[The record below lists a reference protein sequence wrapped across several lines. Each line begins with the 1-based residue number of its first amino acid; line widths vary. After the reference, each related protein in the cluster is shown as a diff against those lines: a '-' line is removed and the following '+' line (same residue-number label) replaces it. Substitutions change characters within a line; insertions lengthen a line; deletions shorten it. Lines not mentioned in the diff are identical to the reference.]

1 MDNMKNEPAI
11 DQAVDVETID
21 DSFPEK
27 TDKAV
32 LIESPEFL
40 QWKTGF
46 LTNRIPSLFLD
57 KRLRILEANESFCRL
72 FGCGEEV
79 TDQYFTGFYASF
91 FDEKRSSELFR
102 AILSPSTGFMWN
114 GRVERIGVDQLLN
127 VSKVWVLPVSSTH
140 QVGNVAEEALL
151 RQPQAFCAV
160 CLDISTEYRQLL
172 QNTFASLLQAARLKD
187 NDIGYHVERV
197 NLYSRALAQDLH
209 DRPAAIE
216 VDQQFVESIG
226 QVAALHDM
234 GKIGTPDDILNKA
247 DPLENW
253 EWEVMKEHTKN
264 GAYILS
270 TYPNPMASEIALRH
284 HERWDGTGYPHGLN
298 EKLIP
303 MSARIVAVAD
313 VYDALRMRRPYKEG
327 AFSHAKAVETINT
340 ERGTHFDPYVTDR
353 FIAIADRFDEIFNG
367 LVDPR

>member
-1 MDNMKNEPAI
+1 MDETNSEPGV
-11 DQAVDVETID
+11 DQAVDVESLDELSTGKSEGTSIL
-21 DSFPEK
+21 DS
-27 TDKAV
+27 A
-32 LIESPEFL
+32 EFR
-40 QWKTGF
+40 QWKTSF
-46 LTNRIPSLFLD
+46 LTERIPSLFLD
-57 KRLRILEANESFCRL
+57 GSLKIITANESFCLL

-79 TDQYFTGFYASF
+79 LGQYFTQFYASF

-102 AILSPSTGFMWN
+102 AILSPATGFMWN
-114 GRVERIGVDQLLN
+114 GRVEKTGVDQLLN
-127 VSKVWVLPVSSTH
+127 VSKIWVLPVSSTAQAGTIAAH
-140 QVGNVAEEALL
+140 AMLE
-151 RQPQAFCAV
+151 QPRAFCAV

-187 NDIGYHVERV
+187 NDTGYHVERV
-197 NLYSRALAQDLH
+197 DLYARALAEDLH
-209 DRPAAIE
+209 GRAETPE

-247 DPLENW
+247 GPLESW

-298 EKLIP
+298 EDLIP
-303 MSARIVAVAD
+303 LSARIVALAD
-313 VYDALRMRRPYKEG
+313 VYDALRMRRPYKE
-327 AFSHAKAVETINT
+327 AFTHQRAVETIRA
-340 ERGTHFDPYVTDR
+340 ERATHFDPFLADR
-353 FIAIADRFDEIFNG
+353 FLEIADRFDQIFSG
-367 LVDPR
+367 LVDSP